1 MVRTRFAPSPTGY
14 LHLGGARTALFSW
27 AYAKKMGGKCILRI
41 EDTDTNRSNLASVQT
56 ILDGLSWLHL
66 NFDEGPFYQSDR
78 MARYQEVVEQ
88 LLREDKAYYC
98 YCSKE
103 ELDAMRQAAQNKGER
118 FIYDR
123 RWRPEEDKILPTIPQ
138 GVKPVVRFKMPTAGT
153 TSWKDEVKGEI
164 SFDNQQLDDL
174 IIARADGSPTYNLC
188 VVVDDYDMQITHVIR
203 GDDHINNT
211 PKQINILKAL
221 SATIPSYAHLPMI
234 LNASGHKM
242 SKRKD
247 AVSVMEYE
255 QQGIL
260 PQALVNYLARL
271 GWSHGDDEIFSM
283 DCFLHWF
290 ALKDIN
296 PSPSRF
302 DMNKLLW
309 LNGEYIKAASTAS
322 LSTLVAK
329 ILHKQ
334 GIEQTTQPPL
344 NEIVSL
350 LKERSNNINDLAK
363 EALFF
368 YQRQVPSE
376 QEVKKFWHEESAN
389 ILRELTQALE
399 KIPEKDWTKQHL
411 QQVIQTFCEEKS
423 IKMSQLGMPLRLQ
436 LLGTTKTP
444 AIDDLLT
451 TLGQSITLRRL
462 KQGGLLSQSTK

>member
-41 EDTDTNRSNLASVQT
+41 EDTDTSRSNLASVQT
-56 ILDGLSWLHL
+56 ILDGLSWLNL

-78 MARYQEVVEQ
+78 MARYHEVIKQ

-103 ELDAMRQAAQNKGER
+103 ELDAMRQAAQSKGER

-123 RWRPEEDKILPTIPQ
+123 RWRPEVGKILPPIPQ
-138 GVKPVVRFKMPTAGT
+138 GIKPVVRFKMPITGT
-153 TSWKDEVKGEI
+153 TSWIDEVKGEI
-164 SFDNQQLDDL
+164 SFDNHQLDDL
-174 IIARADGSPTYNLC
+174 IIARADDSPTYNLC

-203 GDDHINNT
+203 GDDHVNNT

-221 SATIPSYAHLPMI
+221 SATLPSYAHIPMI

-255 QQGIL
+255 QEGIL

-271 GWSHGDDEIFSM
+271 GWSHGDDEIFSI
-283 DCFLHWF
+283 DRFLHWF
-290 ALKDIN
+290 TLKDIN

-302 DMNKLLW
+302 DMSKLLW
-309 LNGEYIKAASTAS
+309 LNGEYIKAASSTS
-322 LSTLVAK
+322 LSTLVAEV
-329 ILHKQ
+329 LHKK
-334 GIEQTTQPPL
+334 GIKRTTHPPL
-344 NEIVSL
+344 KEIVSL
-350 LKERSNNINDLAK
+350 LKARSNNINDLAK
-363 EALFF
+363 EVLFF
-368 YQRQVPSE
+368 YQRPIPSE
-376 QEVKKFWHEESAN
+376 QEVKKFWHKESADL
-389 ILRELTQALE
+389 LRELTQVLE
-399 KIPEKDWTKQHL
+399 KISEKNWTKQYL
-411 QQVIQTFCEEKS
+411 QQVIQTFCQEKS

-444 AIDDLLT
+444 AIDALLT
-451 TLGQSITLRRL
+451 ALGQSITLKRL
-462 KQGGLLSQSTK
+462 KQSRLLSQSIK